1 MIVHRYGYSRRS
13 LLYSPARHPPPGWH
27 RAGLRQHPPSFG
39 FGSRPGSGRDGHLEG
54 GRPHAPAVGAFA
66 GTEAPE
72 GSGPAVGAEEDA
84 AGPGVT
90 IMMGTRSPQDKL
102 FAADQIYLDYVGRD
116 SLYGYLAQNRQQL
129 FRDEDFAALYCADNG
144 RTSVPPSVA
153 ISILLLR
160 AYERVSFVEAIERTK
175 YDLRWK
181 VALGL
186 EMEEVPMQKSA
197 LQEFEAKLVIHEMEE
212 ALLKKS
218 IEEARRAGYLK
229 SGKIRVALDTTPIL
243 GKGAVKDTYNLL
255 AEGIE
260 QLACR
265 LAEVEGERGAAWAQG
280 QDLSRY
286 FGSSLKGEAA
296 IDWDNKKQRE
306 QLLTAMVHDARRLLG
321 LAEQAQAAH
330 PEQAEM
336 IATAAALLR
345 RLLAQDVEEKP
356 EGGCQI
362 KPGTE
367 KDRVASVHDPEMRHG
382 RKSASKRFNGHKAA
396 VAVDLESQLI
406 VAVEVLAG
414 NAGDQEKAREL
425 VHQSERVMAAEV
437 VETVGDCAYGGGPTR
452 RAFAE
457 EERVLTAKVPACN
470 NGDCFSKSE
479 FAIDLEKREVRC
491 PAGQTTSDYRST
503 KQGGGGRFVFAA
515 ATCQACPL
523 RSQCVLGKGPRTISI
538 QAEEGLQQQARAHN
552 QTEAGRKIL
561 RERVVVEH
569 RIARLVQLGIRR
581 SRYFGRTK
589 TRWQVVMAAVVANL
603 SLVMG
608 HCKRQ
613 AEAATI
619 ASAETATAAKTGLL
633 GALLV
638 IWTRVFAHP
647 EPVWA

>member
-1 MIVHRYGYSRRS
+1 
-13 LLYSPARHPPPGWH
+13 
-27 RAGLRQHPPSFG
+27 
-39 FGSRPGSGRDGHLEG
+39 
-54 GRPHAPAVGAFA
+54 
-66 GTEAPE
+66 
-72 GSGPAVGAEEDA
+72 
-84 AGPGVT
+84 
-90 IMMGTRSPQDKL
+90 MMGTRSPQDKL

-129 FRDEDFAALYCADNG
+129 FRDEDFAALYCVDNG

-160 AYERVSFVEAIERTK
+160 AYEKVSFVEAIERTK

-186 EMEEVPMQKSA
+186 EMEEVPMQKST
-197 LQEFEAKLVIHEMEE
+197 LQEFEAKLVIHEMGEE
-212 ALLKKS
+212 LLQKS
-218 IEEARRAGYLK
+218 IAEARRAGYLK
-229 SGKIRVALDTTPIL
+229 SRKIRVALDTTPIL

-265 LAEVEGERGAAWAQG
+265 LAEVEGETGAAWAERQG
-280 QDLSRY
+280 LSRY

-296 IDWDNKKQRE
+296 IDWNDKAQRE
-306 QLLTAMVHDARRLLG
+306 QLLTAIVQDARRLLG
-321 LAEQAQAAH
+321 WAEQAQAAH
-330 PEQAEM
+330 PEQAEA
-336 IATAAALLR
+336 IAAAAALLQ

-382 RKSASKRFNGHKAA
+382 HKSASKRFNGHKAA

-406 VAVEVLAG
+406 GAVEGLAG
-414 NAGDQEKAREL
+414 NAGDQEKALEL
-425 VHQSERVMAAEV
+425 VHQSERVLEAEV

-457 EERVLTAKVPACN
+457 EERVLTAKVPACS
-470 NGDCFSKSE
+470 NGDCFPKSE
-479 FAIDLEKREVRC
+479 FAIDVEKREVRC
-491 PAGQTTSDYRST
+491 PAGQTSRDYRSA
-503 KQGGGGRFVFAA
+503 KAGAGGRFVFAA
-515 ATCQACPL
+515 ATCQVCPL
-523 RSQCVLGKGPRTISI
+523 RSQCVRGKGPRTISI

-552 QTEAGRKIL
+552 QTEAGRQSL

-589 TRWQVVMAAVVANL
+589 TCLQVVMAAVVANL

-608 HCKRQ
+608 YRKRQ
-613 AEAATI
+613 AELAGALSAA
-619 ASAETATAAKTGLL
+619 AGTATKNGLL

-638 IWTRVFAHP
+638 VWTRLFARP
-647 EPVWA
+647 EPAWA